1 MGIIR
6 TIASRTGLVKS
17 NEEKEKD
24 KVKREEREK
33 IEKDEKDAKA
43 KNEREKL
50 PKKYFKNLY
59 DSYIAYRTNKSQDSK
74 NNISKNIL
82 LLLYYSK
89 LQKQDIT
96 IFPVPGTKFK
106 DEFIKFIKNLKLF
119 DDYKHLIDI
128 HFEYIIDDK
137 TEKQLDNNI
146 VRTETTD
153 KENLYTNTYIEEL
166 NPELQKYKEYVIKE
180 TDGRWKYLY
189 NSKEYK
195 DRQNVKK
202 EGYDGYIDTDEPYE
216 NYNTIIGKQS
226 IISKGLKEIA
236 LLIELNDNISIFKTY
251 KLKLSNDSKKFA
263 DIKIVADEKNNYI
276 ITDFILY
283 LDFILTKLGE
293 YYKKF
298 EKKFNEDLVALSK
311 LYEAL
316 NAKINYNVEKPKE
329 LITFWEKFEI
339 PKNEIYKSYLESL
352 KNVDVLKDEDIEVKY
367 AKAQAY
373 INKLNKLKVE
383 ELKDKPEKEKK
394 EIKLKLASFDKLL
407 NTNNGSWKT
416 DKDKKL
422 SYSDELIKLQNDYIK
437 ILENLDYTQVEIS
450 KDYEELYELYEKI
463 KSISSKINGKE
474 RITQDELAFI
484 EDFQLTIDKY
494 GNDKL
499 FNSDENYKNGVQK
512 SLDLYNK
519 LKREGSFSDS
529 KIKEIKEA
537 DKIIDPN
544 VVYFDNYA
552 SIFSFMLYYIVLAC
566 IVVLFSI
573 VLITIISF
581 FSLIYEI
588 LKYLIL
594 IFINPQ
600 TIKGFSID
608 YLSKNIINCTKTNLS
623 DDIFYIITSQKQN
636 LVLFNL
642 SAYVVYLL
650 LFYVLLFVILTLY
663 SRFMNKEFKGS
674 LKDIDK
680 ANVFL
685 PLVGVI
691 FLFSAINF
699 FLYSKLFKD
708 YVYIPYKFSEN
719 KEKAVDE
726 KIADYIL
733 IKDEEDNSL
742 IDDNFFK
749 TIYDLTLIDELN
761 KIFSNGIESKNK
773 DNCLEQKL
781 LIYDIYMYLREYVSF
796 DSEMKDKFKEYCT
809 TTVDEKPTYK
819 DTKNKITFVSLLN
832 NSEVKMIRKYHEELA
847 FFNKIADDKLEFY
860 NGLNISI
867 NNKIK
872 NINTEIITH
881 NKTMIPFFVTVVYIL
896 VIFALSLLA
905 FYLVI
910 KFILEANSKNTNP
923 FNSYFI
929 SAADMINDYFYKKI
943 YSFYEYFLLQKVN
956 YL

>member
-1 MGIIR
+1 MVNIR
-6 TIASRTGLVKS
+6 DIASKTGLVK
-17 NEEKEKD
+17 NTETKNIEKKKREAKEKED
-24 KVKREEREK
+24 K
-33 IEKDEKDAKA
+33 ITKA
-43 KNEREKL
+43 QEEREKL
-50 PKKYFKNLY
+50 PVKYFKNLY
-59 DSYIAYRTNKSQDSK
+59 DSYVAYKKSKSEDSK

-89 LQKQDIT
+89 LQNQDIT
-96 IFPVPGTKFK
+96 SFLLPGIEFQ
-106 DEFIKFIKNLKLF
+106 DEFKLF
-119 DDYKHLIDI
+119 IQNLRLFDNYKEGLIDI
-128 HFEYIIDDK
+128 HFDYIIDDK

-146 VRTETTD
+146 VRTETSKTT
-153 KENLYTNTYIEEL
+153 NLYENNYIKEL
-166 NPELQKYKEYVIKE
+166 NPLLQKYDEYVKDE
-180 TDGRWKYLY
+180 TKGKGIIY
-189 NSKEYK
+189 SKSEYREK
-195 DRQNVKK
+195 QFNK
-202 EGYDGYIDTDEPYE
+202 EGYGYITTEEPYE
-216 NYNTIIGKQS
+216 NYKKIIKNQL
-226 IISKGLKEIA
+226 IISKGLREIA
-236 LLIELNDNISIFKTY
+236 LLKDLDDNIKTFKST
-251 KLKLSNDSKKFA
+251 KVILSDDSKKFDA
-263 DIKIVADEKNNYI
+263 IRINTDDTSKSYTIK
-276 ITDFILY
+276 DFILY

-298 EKKFNEDLVALSK
+298 EKKFNEDLVALSE

-316 NAKINYNVEKPKE
+316 NAKINYNVETLNE
-329 LITFWEKFEI
+329 LITFWEKFKI
-339 PKNEIYKSYLESL
+339 PDIYKNYLESL
-352 KNVDVLKDEDIEVKY
+352 KNVNVLKDEDIEVKY

-373 INKLNKLKVE
+373 INKLDLATI
-383 ELKDKPEKEKK
+383 KDKNDKEKK

-416 DKDKKL
+416 DKDKKI

-437 ILENLDYTQVEIS
+437 FVGELDYTQVEIS

-463 KSISSKINGKE
+463 KSISSKIDGKE

-484 EDFQLTIDKY
+484 EDFEITKTNLKK
-494 GNDKL
+494 DKL
-499 FNSDENYKNGVQK
+499 YNSDTNYKKEVDK
-512 SLDLYNK
+512 IIAFYDK
-519 LKREGSFSDS
+519 LKNNGSFNNDNLE
-529 KIKEIKEA
+529 KIKED

-674 LKDIDK
+674 IKDIDK
-680 ANVFL
+680 ANIFL

-781 LIYDIYMYLREYVSF
+781 LIYDIYMYLREYVTF
-796 DSEMKDKFKEYCT
+796 DTEMKDKFKEYCT

-929 SAADMINDYFYKKI
+929 SAAEMINVYFYKKI
-943 YSFYEYFLLQKVN
+943 YSFYEYFFATKS
-956 YL
+956 